1 MDAHVAQWIGKREDQ
16 QDAYGVKHFAQ
27 GSLAIICDGMG
38 GHSAGAEASR
48 VAMESFRDSFHITC
62 VTEITAELNK
72 SLHIAN
78 EEVNKLFGD
87 KEEKGGCT
95 LLAVFLSPHALWWI
109 SVGDSPLFLWRH
121 NQLIRLNQ
129 DHSMRAYFASPHG
142 CCETQRKESMRCGHM
157 LRSALMGEPIALID
171 SPSAAY
177 ALLPG
182 DRIILS
188 SDGIEDL
195 LHQRYLPPHISSML
209 NQRTSSL
216 APTIVDACRE
226 LDEEYADN
234 TTVISFDL

>member
-16 QDAYGVKHFAQ
+16 QDAYGVKHFEQ

-38 GHSAGAEASR
+38 GHSEGADASR
-48 VAMESFRDSFHITC
+48 VAMESFRKNFQISQISDITP
-62 VTEITAELNK
+62 ALHN
-72 SLHIAN
+72 SLDHAN
-78 EEVNKLFGD
+78 EAVRELFEG
-87 KEEKGGCT
+87 KEDKGGCT
-95 LLAVFLSPHALWWI
+95 LLAVFLAPHALWWI

-121 NQLIRLNQ
+121 SQLIRLNQ
-129 DHSMRAYFASPHG
+129 DHSMRAYFTNPLD
-142 CCETQRKESMRCGHM
+142 CCATQRKDALRCGHM

-171 SPSAAY
+171 CPTAAY

-182 DRIILS
+182 DRVILS

-209 NQRTSSL
+209 NQRDSSL
-216 APTIVDACRE
+216 APSIVDACRD
-226 LDEEYADN
+226 LNEEHADN